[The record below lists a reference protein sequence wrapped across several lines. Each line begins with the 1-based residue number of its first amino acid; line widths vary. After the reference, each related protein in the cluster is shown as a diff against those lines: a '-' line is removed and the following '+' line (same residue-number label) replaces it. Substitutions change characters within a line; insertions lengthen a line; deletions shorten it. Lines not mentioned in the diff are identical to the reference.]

1 MKYLFII
8 FLSLLNVNVTDVKVS
23 VEKFDDFAKRRMTT
37 PSQDTIYFINFW
49 ATWCKPCVAELP
61 YIEEVNGKEIDGK
74 PVKTIMVSLDMLES
88 LNSRV
93 IPFLNK
99 FNYNSEQVL
108 LSDGSGN
115 GFINKV
121 DSSWSGAIPATVILK
136 NGKQKFHE
144 GMYRSAK
151 HIEKEINKI

>member
-8 FLSLLNVNVTDVKVS
+8 FLSLLSANNTDVKVS
-23 VEKFDDFAKRRMTT
+23 VEKFDDFANRRMIS

-61 YIEEVNGKEIDGK
+61 YIEEVNGKVIDGK

-99 FNYNSEQVL
+99 FNYSSEQVL
-108 LSDGSGN
+108 LRDGSGN

-136 NGKQKFHE
+136 NGKRKFHE